1 MIDVLERWVT
11 EPMARTVLWFRRDL
25 RLLDH
30 PALAAAAA
38 AGDVVPLFVVDD
50 ALLGPAGPTR
60 AAWVLRS
67 VRALADDLAA
77 HGARLVIR
85 RGRPEQVVPQVA
97 REVHADSVHLS
108 SDHAPYGDGRDLRV
122 RQALDPVPLVA
133 TGSPYAVT
141 PGRLTTRAGNGY
153 LVFTPFYR
161 AWLDHG
167 WPAPADSA
175 PDRVD
180 WADADTEH
188 LPEDPAGIGQVS
200 LPVAGEEAAHEAWKG
215 FRSHV
220 GEYDDVRDRPD
231 LDRTS
236 RLSPYL
242 KVGALHPRTL
252 LAGLDPEDPGS
263 ETYRREL
270 AFRDFYAAVLH
281 HHPDSARHYMRAELE
296 GLPYVAGD
304 ALAEH
309 LQAWA
314 TGRTGFPLVDAGMRQ
329 LLAEGWMHNRVRML
343 VASFLVKDLGV
354 EWQHG
359 ARHFLRHLADGDLAS
374 NQHGWQWAAG
384 TGTDAAPYF
393 RIFNPITQGERFDPA
408 GDYIRRWVPELRDL
422 DAPDVHRPWRLQA
435 GPPDGYPP
443 PIVDHSEQRAAA
455 LEAYRR
461 LRGRA

>member
-1 MIDVLERWVT
+1 MR
-11 EPMARTVLWFRRDL
+11 RTVLWFRRDL

-38 AGDVVPLFVVDD
+38 EGEVVPLFVVDD
-50 ALLGPAGPTR
+50 ALLGPAGPAR

-77 HGARLVIR
+77 HGSQLVVR
-85 RGRPEQVVPQVA
+85 HGDPAEVVPEVA
-97 REVHADSVHLS
+97 REVGTDAVHIS
-108 SDHAPYGDGRDLRV
+108 SDHAPYGRARDRRV
-122 RQALDPVPLVA
+122 EQALGDVPLVA

-141 PGRLTTRAGNGY
+141 PGRLTTKASSGY
-153 LVFTPFYR
+153 LVFSPFYR

-167 WPAPADSA
+167 WRAPADSDPSVISWA
-175 PDRVD
+175 TADSEELPD
-180 WADADTEH
+180 E
-188 LPEDPAGIGQVS
+188 PAGADDVS
-200 LPVAGEEAAHEAWKG
+200 LPAAGEAAAHHAWED
-215 FRSHV
+215 FRRRV
-220 GEYDDVRDRPD
+220 GEYDDIRDRPD

-242 KVGALHPRTL
+242 KAGALHPRTL
-252 LAGLDPEDPGS
+252 LADLDRDDPGAES
-263 ETYRREL
+263 YRREL

-281 HHPDSARHYMRAELE
+281 FHPASAREYMRTELQ
-296 GLPYVAGD
+296 GLPYVTGD

-309 LQAWA
+309 LDAW
-314 TGRTGFPLVDAGMRQ
+314 TSGRTGFPLVDAGMRQ
-329 LLAEGWMHNRVRML
+329 LLGEGWMHNRVRML

-393 RIFNPITQGERFDPA
+393 RIFNPITQGEKFDPA
-408 GDYIRRWVPELRDL
+408 GDYIRRWVTELRDL
-422 DAPDVHRPWRLQA
+422 DAPDVHRPWRRQE
-435 GPPDGYPP
+435 GPPGGYPI
-443 PIVDHSEQRAAA
+443 PIVDHSEQRVAA
-455 LEAYRR
+455 LEAYQR
-461 LRGRA
+461 LRDGA